1 MSDMP
6 MEIWAK
12 DFDAPQ
18 YKGEFFKYEPNDVR
32 AGKYHRDDKYRAL
45 EAENEKLRGS
55 LALIASK
62 PLGGV
67 LQDYICARQLQ
78 NIARDALEV
87 K

>member
-45 EAENEKLRGS
+45 EAENEKLRAA
-55 LALIASK
+55 LAAIKQHSPNDIDVRIAS
-62 PLGGV
+62 
-67 LQDYICARQLQ
+67 
-78 NIARDALEV
+78 DALDGL
-87 K
+87 